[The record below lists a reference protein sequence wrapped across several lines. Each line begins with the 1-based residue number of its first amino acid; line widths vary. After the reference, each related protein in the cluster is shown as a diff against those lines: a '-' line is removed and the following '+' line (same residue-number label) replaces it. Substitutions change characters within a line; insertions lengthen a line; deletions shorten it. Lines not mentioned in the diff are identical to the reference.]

1 MTTVIRRRTPLVA
14 SLLAIGLVLGACASG
29 PSQVNAAAIVGG
41 KTIGVNEV
49 QDLVTKATQA
59 EPAVRVLADQR
70 KLNLLSRALL
80 RQLVLHELIA
90 DYSVKQQ
97 ITAEP
102 AAVTQLAEQITGS
115 FKEFPADGSASPEA
129 IVQQAVNRTFPAD
142 YLARDFLL
150 LAQFGQAQMDKL
162 SVTFDFT
169 LVAAAGE
176 QGQTGSL
183 RQQALDKAN
192 QLAKG
197 LDEAKKV
204 IDADVAAGA
213 QAAKGE
219 TLTPASAPDIAGT
232 VIFGA
237 PANSVIAFQPNPENA
252 NWVVAVIHKRAQDGK
267 PTAEA
272 QEDARAATSL
282 GRRLLQSTG
291 NDLGITISPRYGVWD
306 VADMNIAASESETLG
321 VVLPIKNTPQQ

>member
-1 MTTVIRRRTPLVA
+1 MTTVIRRRSPFVA
-14 SLLAIGLVLGACASG
+14 SLLALGLVLGACASG
-29 PSQVNAAAIVGG
+29 PSQVNTAAIVGG

-49 QDLVTKATQA
+49 QDLVEKATQA

-70 KLNLLSRALL
+70 KLALLSRAIL
-80 RQLVLHELIA
+80 RQLVLHELIE
-90 DYSVKQQ
+90 DYSAKQR
-97 ITAEP
+97 ITVEP
-102 AAVTQLAEQITGS
+102 AAVTELAEQITGS

-142 YLARDFLL
+142 YLAHDYLL
-150 LAQFGQAQMDKL
+150 LAQFGTAQLDKL

-169 LVAAAGE
+169 LVAAAG

-183 RQQALDKAN
+183 RQQALDKAKELS
-192 QLAKG
+192 QGLA
-197 LDEAKKV
+197 EAAKV

-219 TLTPASAPDIAGT
+219 TLTPGAAPDIAGT

-252 NWVVAVIHKRAQDGK
+252 NWVVAVILKRTQDGK

-272 QEDARAATSL
+272 QNDPRVATSL
-282 GRRLLQSTG
+282 GRRLLQTTG
-291 NDLGITISPRYGVWD
+291 QDLGITISPRYGVWD
-306 VADMNIAASESETLG
+306 IADMNVAGSESETLG
-321 VVLPIKNTPQQ
+321 VVMPIKNTPQQ